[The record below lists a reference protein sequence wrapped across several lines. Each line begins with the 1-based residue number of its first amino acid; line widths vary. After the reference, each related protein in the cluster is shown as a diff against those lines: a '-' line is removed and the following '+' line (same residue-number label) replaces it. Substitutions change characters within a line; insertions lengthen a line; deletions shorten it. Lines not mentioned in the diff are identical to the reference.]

1 MRGGLDTELGN
12 TTVAHTRQHTHT
24 FEVGPAKPFV
34 PVCED
39 GCPHE
44 DVRLG
49 KLGGGG
55 RYVLEEREVQT
66 LQVRTIYLNIY

>member
-1 MRGGLDTELGN
+1 MRGGLDTELVNNDNNSN
-12 TTVAHTRQHTHT
+12 THTHATNTHATATHIHTYTHTRT

-34 PVCED
+34 TVCED

-55 RYVLEEREVQT
+55 RDVL
-66 LQVRTIYLNIY
+66 N